1 VSQPGRKNR
10 GRSSRSA
17 SPATIAIII
26 FAVLAM
32 LRILVFR
39 PELPTTQETTRE
51 RVWVDYVIDGDTFV
65 LTGGTKVR
73 LLGIDAPEA
82 GFGGSNPEFFAEQS
96 TTWLRKRIEQTHVS
110 LRTDSPE
117 RDRYDRVLAWVYD
130 ESGELINVEILRE
143 GQAKLLDDFG
153 LPLDLEESLRTAES
167 EARLLK
173 RGLWAGATRTSSPST
188 RRK

>member
-1 VSQPGRKNR
+1 VSQPGRKKS

-39 PELPTTQETTRE
+39 PELPTAQETSRE
-51 RVWVDYVIDGDTFV
+51 RVWVEYVIDGDTIV

-82 GFGGSNPEFFAEQS
+82 GFGGSTPEFYSEQS
-96 TTWLRKRIEQTHVS
+96 TTWLRKRIEETHVS
-110 LRTDSPE
+110 LRADSRK

-130 ESGELINVEILRE
+130 ESGELINAEMLRE
-143 GQAKLLDDFG
+143 GQAKLMDEFG
-153 LPLDLEESLRTAES
+153 LPLDLEELLRTAES

-173 RGLWAGATRTSSPST
+173 RGLWAGAPRSPSPPT
-188 RRK
+188 R